1 MVVYEKIYFEA
12 YTNDHYIYYKNNITQ
27 LYFTIG
33 TAKIYCN
40 FSSSLSNAPDI
51 YRFPVEHIVKNHFC
65 ESLKCSYCILMVVN
79 CLLATLVVLPLDRNL
94 SLYGSRLSTNMF
106 K

>member
-1 MVVYEKIYFEA
+1 MMVYEKIYSEA

-33 TAKIYCN
+33 TEQIYWN

-51 YRFPVEHIVKNHFC
+51 YSI
-65 ESLKCSYCILMVVN
+65 S
-79 CLLATLVVLPLDRNL
+79 
-94 SLYGSRLSTNMF
+94 SRAHS
-106 K
+106 